1 MILGDFRGTKES
13 LKKLVNDERCQKPL
27 MIDIWHF
34 HQAEKLYNLRVLK
47 EILTDSTS
55 KHMKT
60 YEDVFVKLDEG
71 CQLKKSLIKQFQSLI
86 EAPLPEKDKY
96 YSEDLIEAWA
106 HFNLRQQSKLL
117 NPLHLLFGDWK
128 LDLDQIHTF
137 TKKLYFVENS
147 TFIAS

>member
-1 MILGDFRGTKES
+1 
-13 LKKLVNDERCQKPL
+13 

-34 HQAEKLYNLRVLK
+34 HQAEKLYNLRILK

-55 KHMKT
+55 KHVKT
-60 YEDVFVKLDEG
+60 YEDVFMKLDED

-96 YSEDLIEAWA
+96 YSEDVIEAWA
-106 HFNLRQQSKLL
+106 HFNLRQQSKSL
-117 NPLHLLFGDWK
+117 NPMAYALTSWGLKVVFGSDSHIYK
-128 LDLDQIHTF
+128 IL
-137 TKKLYFVENS
+137 LYFVENS

>member
-1 MILGDFRGTKES
+1 
-13 LKKLVNDERCQKPL
+13 

-117 NPLHLLFGDWK
+117 NPLHLQVPVAFKTWWG
-128 LDLDQIHTF
+128 
-137 TKKLYFVENS
+137 
-147 TFIAS
+147 

>member
-1 MILGDFRGTKES
+1 MNIYLCFLMILGDFRGTKES

-60 YEDVFVKLDEG
+60 YEDVFVKLDED

-106 HFNLRQQSKLL
+106 HFNLRQQSK
-117 NPLHLLFGDWK
+117 
-128 LDLDQIHTF
+128 
-137 TKKLYFVENS
+137 
-147 TFIAS
+147 

>member
-1 MILGDFRGTKES
+1 
-13 LKKLVNDERCQKPL
+13 

-60 YEDVFVKLDEG
+60 YEDVFMKLDED

-117 NPLHLLFGDWK
+117 NPLHLLFWG
-128 LDLDQIHTF
+128 LEVGFGSDLYSYKI
-137 TKKLYFVENS
+137 
-147 TFIAS
+147 